1 MRIHRAQVKVG
12 QKFTAP
18 LEITAGYQE
27 KRQAFSIWY
36 RSADLNVDK
45 LKFVSSA
52 RISYAILA
60 TGSEAEIIRIRQTII
75 MPDGFH
81 AFHLCEVL

>member
-1 MRIHRAQVKVG
+1 MSNAIHRAQVKVG

-27 KRQAFSIWY
+27 NRQAFSIWY
-36 RSADLNVDK
+36 RSDDPGP
-45 LKFVSSA
+45 

-60 TGSEAEIIRIRQTII
+60 TESDGDAEIIRIRQTII
-75 MPDGFH
+75 MPGGFG